1 MVMARILKSGFF
13 LFLLITLISCQK
25 GKFKTND
32 SDFQHIFNDLVKTGH
47 KADVTWDAEVH
58 SYTFVLNEN
67 KSIKSFGYQSH
78 SSLSS
83 KDYLIEII
91 NNTDSSIVYSGG
103 HQFSST
109 DISYVTPNSQ
119 INLQSGVHYTL
130 NRIQT
135 NWGQYITETIGHI
148 VKTEQ
153 SDYPLSYGSL
163 TITESNFHD
172 DGSSSSWQKFKALPR
187 IDLVFN

>member
-1 MVMARILKSGFF
+1 
-13 LFLLITLISCQK
+13 
-25 GKFKTND
+25 
-32 SDFQHIFNDLVKTGH
+32 
-47 KADVTWDAEVH
+47 
-58 SYTFVLNEN
+58 
-67 KSIKSFGYQSH
+67 
-78 SSLSS
+78 
-83 KDYLIEII
+83 
-91 NNTDSSIVYSGG
+91 VYSGG

-153 SDYPLSYGSL
+153 SDYPISYGSL

-172 DGSSSSWQKFKALPR
+172 YGSSSSWQKFKALPR
-187 IDLVFN
+187 VDLVFN